1 MTDQIKPSPVLD
13 VRGLQT
19 VFHDTQ
25 GAWPAVDGID
35 LTLYPGEV
43 LGLVG
48 ESGSGKSVAGF
59 SVMGLIDPPGEITA
73 GEVLFRGEDLRKKS
87 EEELRRI
94 RGIALAMIFQNPLS
108 TLNPVLRIGEQMT
121 EVLSEHGHDD
131 PAAAA
136 SLAVESLRK
145 VGIPAPEQRIHQYPH
160 ELSGGM
166 RQRVAIAIALLGD
179 PAVIIA
185 DEPTTALD
193 VTIQGQIIAE
203 LQKLQAESGAGMIW
217 ITHDLGVVAEL
228 ADRIAVMYAGN
239 IVEMGPTDAVL
250 DHPRHPYT
258 LGLLASVPGDA
269 DPGAPLRQVPGNAPP
284 LSQRPL
290 GCPFHPRCASASD
303 ICRRDM
309 PERETDAFGRSYLC
323 HHPVSQKADP

>member
-1 MTDQIKPSPVLD
+1 MTDQNKSSPVLD
-13 VRGLQT
+13 VRGLRT
-19 VFHDTQ
+19 VFHDIE

-35 LTLYPGEV
+35 LTLFPGEV

-59 SVMGLIDPPGEITA
+59 SIMGLIDPPGEIIA
-73 GEVLFRGEDLRKKS
+73 GEVLFRGEDLRRKT
-87 EEELRRI
+87 EEDLRRI
-94 RGIALAMIFQNPLS
+94 RGISLAMIFQNPLS

-121 EVLSEHGHDD
+121 EVLSEHGDTD
-131 PAAAA
+131 AAGATA
-136 SLAVESLRK
+136 RAVESLRK
-145 VGIPAPEQRIHQYPH
+145 VGIPSPEERINQFPH

-166 RQRVAIAIALLGD
+166 RQRVAVAIALLGD

-203 LQKLQAESGAGMIW
+203 LQNLQAESSAGMIW
-217 ITHDLGVVAEL
+217 ISHDLGVVAEL

-250 DHPRHPYT
+250 DQPRHPYT
-258 LGLLASVPGDA
+258 LGLLASVPGDVP
-269 DPGAPLRQVPGNAPP
+269 PGEVLRQVPGNAPP
-284 LSQRPL
+284 LSQRPM
-290 GCPFHPRCASASD
+290 GCPFHPRCEFATD
-303 ICRRDM
+303 ICRQEM
-309 PERETDAFGRSYLC
+309 PEREVDATGRSFLC
-323 HHPVSQKADP
+323 HHPVSQKAVS